1 MNSGPEKSNIILRQG
16 ETQTQVNLSNDTNK
30 SLEHSI
36 SDVELRV
43 TVKVL
48 GYVLVFILQWIPT
61 IPYEIYQIYGNA
73 PTWMYCMV
81 AASINMGGIG
91 NAIFYIINE
100 GLSRNVDN
108 CKSSL
113 TTCQT
118 TEQIV
123 LNSKDINDS
132 DSIYENVE
140 SRFSINL
147 SKRSLDVIPDGTC

>member
-1 MNSGPEKSNIILRQG
+1 CAAKPASFALTIVSVGITLFVFSICSFCYFQIVRTVRVVKKA
-16 ETQTQVNLSNDTNK
+16 QTQVSLSNDTNK

-48 GYVLVFILQWIPT
+48 GYVLVFILQW
-61 IPYEIYQIYGNA
+61 
-73 PTWMYCMV
+73 
-81 AASINMGGIG
+81 GIG

-100 GLSRNVDN
+100 GLNRTVDN

-123 LNSKDINDS
+123 LNSNDINDS
-132 DSIYENVE
+132 DLMYENVE
-140 SRFSINL
+140 NRFSRNL
-147 SKRSLDVIPDGTC
+147 SKRSLDVIPDGSC